1 MHENT
6 NVAPAVTRITCLQL
20 IHGATLEIT
29 TGMQISRHGNVI
41 KAARIQG
48 LIPKTGR
55 YTKKQVLE
63 LAIAE
68 MQKHDPDYVPSGSAK
83 RALDS

>member
-1 MHENT
+1 MSEQVVHEAT
-6 NVAPAVTRITCLQL
+6 ISVHALITI
-20 IHGATLEIT
+20 IHGAALEINS
-29 TGMQISRHGNVI
+29 GLQMSRHGSCI

-63 LAIAE
+63 LAVAVAKQGI
-68 MQKHDPDYVPSGSAK
+68 PDYQVSSNVQ
-83 RALDS
+83 RALDK